1 MNELPELCRQP
12 KMLIDGRWRSGS
24 GDREESVVNPASA
37 EAIARYRIPSAADL
51 DEALESAARG
61 FRVWRQTPAFSRGK
75 VLRRAAALLRE
86 RSEQIANVLTMEEGK
101 PLAEA
106 RGELL
111 VTIEMFEWFAEE
123 GLRAYGRMIPARAA
137 QLQQTVVRE
146 PVGPTAAFAAW
157 NFPARNPGYKIAAA
171 LAAGCSCVAKPAE
184 ETPLTCLLLAQA
196 LLDAGLPAGV
206 LNVVYGDA
214 AAISQH
220 LIASPVIRKISFTG
234 STRVGK
240 LLAKQAADTVKK
252 VTLELGGHAPVIICD
267 DADIELAVQ
276 LTATAK
282 FRNAGQVCIAPTR
295 FYVHEA
301 RYRAFVARFAAFAGS
316 LAVGNGLDS
325 GTAMGPLFH
334 QRRTPEMERFVAD
347 ARARHADIVCGGNA
361 LARPGYFWT
370 PTVIADLADD
380 TRLMNEEPFGPIA
393 GIVPFSNLDD
403 VIERANGL
411 PYGLAAYAFTRSLH
425 AAHELGARLECGMLG
440 INTCKV
446 SYAETPFGGVK
457 ESGYG
462 SEGAMEGLD
471 AFLVSKLI
479 SMAY

>member
-1 MNELPELCRQP
+1 MIELPDLCRHP
-12 KMLIDGRWRSGS
+12 KMLIDGRWRDGG
-24 GDREESVVNPASA
+24 GDREETIINPASA
-37 EAIARYRIPSAADL
+37 EPIARYRIPSAADL
-51 DEALESAARG
+51 DEVLESSARG
-61 FRVWRQTPAFSRGK
+61 FRVWRQTPAFTRGEI
-75 VLRRAAALLRE
+75 LRRAAGLMRE
-86 RSEQIANVLTMEEGK
+86 RMEQIATVLTTEEGK
-101 PLAEA
+101 PLPEA

-123 GLRAYGRMIPARAA
+123 GVRAYGRVIPARAA
-137 QLQQTVVRE
+137 HLQQTVVRE

-252 VTLELGGHAPVIICD
+252 VTLELGGHAPVIICE
-267 DADIELAVQ
+267 DADIEQAVK
-276 LTATAK
+276 LTAAAK
-282 FRNAGQVCIAPTR
+282 FRNAGQVCISPTR

-301 RYRAFVARFAAFAGS
+301 QYKNFVAQFAAHAGS
-316 LAVGNGLDS
+316 LAVGDGLAPD
-325 GTAMGPLFH
+325 TAMGPLFH
-334 QRRTPEMERFVAD
+334 ERRTPEMERFIAD
-347 ARARHADIVCGGNA
+347 AEARSADIVCGGSA
-361 LARPGYFWT
+361 LSRPGYFWA
-370 PTVIADLADD
+370 PTVIADLPDD
-380 TRLMNEEPFGPIA
+380 AKLMTEEPFGPIA
-393 GIVPFSNLDD
+393 GVVPFSNLDD
-403 VIERANGL
+403 VIERANSL

-425 AAHELGARLECGMLG
+425 DAHELGARLQCGMLG

-446 SYAETPFGGVK
+446 SYSETPFGGVK

-462 SEGAMEGLD
+462 SEGAIEGLD
-471 AFLVSKLI
+471 AFLVTKSI
-479 SMAY
+479 STAY